1 VTWPPLVPSKKRK
14 HSSSRAPT
22 LLSLL
27 PVARTLQLKASAMAA
42 SEPETCTLA
51 IRGICAVNLAD
62 RRARPS
68 PAVWGWGC
76 LSPVRS
82 SKLTAA
88 GCGRPRICRA
98 PSLNSPFLR
107 AKILDRDW
115 TIQSVRNL
123 WFGER
128 ASPGCLYPIVFRQG
142 GAPRL
147 HASAGAISE
156 SPRQPLVLALGTQ
169 APRLHRPEQKLK
181 RLNER

>member
-1 VTWPPLVPSKKRK
+1 
-14 HSSSRAPT
+14 
-22 LLSLL
+22 
-27 PVARTLQLKASAMAA
+27 MAA
-42 SEPETCTLA
+42 SQPERCALA
-51 IRGICAVNLAD
+51 TRGICAVNLAD
-62 RRARPS
+62 RRARQS

-88 GCGRPRICRA
+88 GCGRPRICRVA
-98 PSLNSPFLR
+98 PSLNSLFLR
-107 AKILDRDW
+107 AKTLDRDLS
-115 TIQSVRNL
+115 IQSVRNL

-128 ASPGCLYPIVFRQG
+128 ASPGCLYPIAFKQG

-156 SPRQPLVLALGTQ
+156 SPPAATCSCSWYAS
-169 APRLHRPEQKLK
+169 APPSSPEQKLM